1 MHKSVRVLNLAICRA
16 TVLAN
21 SYVPM
26 GLNLVCLIVLSCFA
40 GRQFADDIDLYTS
53 EAVLASA
60 AIPVSAS
67 PRARYKNQVY
77 IGVFKPASAG
87 RWQGN
92 LKLYQVGTD
101 KTSGNQILLDADE
114 KPAMDKDGVFFASS
128 SRSFWTS
135 GADNPDGGSVVLG
148 GVAQSLRQYVADHRI
163 NLTCTALC
171 TNFES
176 LAASNPNLNPA
187 DFGVNSDKALAQLL
201 AWIKQGHGDVVHSQ
215 PALID
220 YGEQKGLYAFY
231 GSNDGMLHAVKVGT
245 AEKTEQADAK
255 DGEEQW
261 AFTAPQHFRRLGQ
274 LYQAHLNHK
283 SDKKFYFFD
292 GPVASYVRTD
302 KEGELRS
309 AIIIVTARRG
319 GRLMLAMDVTD
330 PQSPV
335 MLWQKS
341 NHDRGFEELGQTWS
355 KPVIK
360 PIRLSTGKKVNALFM
375 GLGYDPA
382 DDVDANDPSSTR
394 SQGRGLIV
402 LDVLTGEIIWQKSDL
417 TFSVPG
423 DILVLDLDHNGFA
436 DRLYFGDSGGQL
448 WRVSIAD
455 PIPSNWQIQR
465 LLNLPNRQKFL
476 NSPDVVRSSDGA
488 YLAIIIGSGDSE
500 KPFDRDTQN
509 YLISYRDYCVESQDE
524 GCTIPSASIS
534 DLQHIVVDKTKSSR
548 KKMLRGWYLT
558 LEYGEKIVTRAVT
571 LGGKTSI
578 ASYKS
583 CGQNSC
589 GKFGEARIYSFNPF
603 SFTEAQDH
611 RRSPYYRAIRGA
623 GILPS
628 PVPFAIESPLCVEGK
643 CPQAQPP
650 ISGVIFGPYIQATE
664 GSPLHGPVKLWWHRQ

>member
-1 MHKSVRVLNLAICRA
+1 M
-16 TVLAN
+16 AN
-21 SYVPM
+21 SYAAI
-26 GLNLVCLIVLSCFA
+26 GLNFVCLIVLLCFA
-40 GRQFADDIDLYTS
+40 ERHLADDIDLYTT

-77 IGVFKPASAG
+77 VGLFKPVSAG
-87 RWQGN
+87 KWQGN
-92 LKLYQVGTD
+92 LKLYQIGID
-101 KTSGNQILLDADE
+101 KASGNQILLDADK
-114 KPAMDKDGVFFASS
+114 KPAMDKDGVFFTSS

-135 GADNPDGGSVVLG
+135 DGDNPDGGSVALG
-148 GVAQSLRQYVADHRI
+148 GVAQSLRQHVADNRV
-163 NLTCTALC
+163 NLTCTGAC
-171 TNFES
+171 TSFEP
-176 LAASNPNLNPA
+176 LAASNPNLSPA
-187 DFGVNSDKALAQLL
+187 DFAVNSDEALVQLL

-231 GSNDGMLHAVKVGT
+231 GSNDGMFHAVKVGT
-245 AEKTEQADAK
+245 VEKTVQADAK

-274 LYQAHLNHK
+274 LYHAHLNQK

-292 GPVASYVRTD
+292 GPVASYVDTD
-302 KEGELRS
+302 KQGELRS

-319 GRLMLAMDVTD
+319 GRLVLAMDVTD
-330 PQSPV
+330 PQSPIL
-335 MLWQKS
+335 LWQKS

-360 PIRLSTGKKVNALFM
+360 PIKLSTGKKVNALFM
-375 GLGYDPA
+375 GLGYDPAA

-417 TFSVPG
+417 AFSVPS
-423 DILVLDLDHNGFA
+423 DISVLDLDHNGFA

-455 PIPSNWQIQR
+455 PRPSNWQIQR
-465 LLNLPNRQKFL
+465 LLNLPNGQKFL
-476 NSPDVVRSSDGA
+476 NSPDVVRSSNGA
-488 YLAIIIGSGDSE
+488 YLAIIIGSGDRE
-500 KPFDRDTQN
+500 KPFDKDTQN
-509 YLISYRDYCVESQDE
+509 YLISYRDYCVKSNDE
-524 GCTIPSASIS
+524 VCTIPSASIS
-534 DLQHIVVDKTKSSR
+534 NLQHIKVDKTKALPN
-548 KKMLRGWYLT
+548 KQLRGWYLT
-558 LEYGEKIVTRAVT
+558 LEHGEKIVTRAVT

-603 SFTEAQDH
+603 TFTEAQDH
-611 RRSPYYRAIRGA
+611 RISQYYRAIRGA

-628 PVPFAIESPLCVEGK
+628 PVPFAMESPLCVEGK
-643 CPQAQPP
+643 CPEVQPP
-650 ISGVIFGPYIQATE
+650 ISGVIFGPHIQATE
-664 GSPLHGPVKLWWHRQ
+664 SSPLHGPVKLWWHRQ

>member
-1 MHKSVRVLNLAICRA
+1 
-16 TVLAN
+16 LAN
-21 SYVPM
+21 SDLAI
-26 GLNLVCLIVLSCFA
+26 GLNVVCLTVLSCLA
-40 GRQFADDIDLYTS
+40 ERHLADDIDLYTS

-67 PRARYKNQVY
+67 PRTRYKNQVY
-77 IGVFKPASAG
+77 IGLFKPASSG

-92 LKLYQVGTD
+92 LKLYQIGID

-135 GADNPDGGSVVLG
+135 SADNPDGSSAVLG
-148 GVAQSLRQYVADHRI
+148 GVAQSLRRYVQDNRV
-163 NLTCTALC
+163 NLTCTVAC
-171 TNFES
+171 TSFEP
-176 LAASNPNLNPA
+176 LTASNPNLDPA
-187 DFGVNSDKALAQLL
+187 DFGVNSDKALVGLL
-201 AWIKQGHGDVVHSQ
+201 AWIKRGHGDVVHSQ

-231 GSNDGMLHAVKVGT
+231 GSNDGMFHAVKVGT
-245 AEKTEQADAK
+245 TEKSVQADAK

-274 LYQAHLNHK
+274 LYHAHLNQK

-292 GPVASYVRTD
+292 GPVASYVDLD
-302 KEGELRS
+302 KDGDLRS
-309 AIIIVTARRG
+309 AIIIATARRG
-319 GRLMLAMDVTD
+319 GRLVLAMDVTD
-330 PQSPV
+330 PQSPIV
-335 MLWQKS
+335 LWQKS
-341 NHDRGFEELGQTWS
+341 NHDKGFEELGQTWS

-360 PIRLSTGKKVNALFM
+360 PIKLSTGKKVNALFM

-382 DDVDANDPSSTR
+382 ADDLDIHDPNAIR
-394 SQGRGLIV
+394 SQGRGIIV
-402 LDVLTGEIIWQKSDL
+402 LDVLTGEIIWQRSDL
-417 TFSVPG
+417 VFSVPS
-423 DILVLDLDHNGFA
+423 DIAVLDLDNNGFA

-455 PIPSNWQIQR
+455 PIPKNWQIQR
-465 LLNLPNRQKFL
+465 LLNLPNGQKFL

-509 YLISYRDYCVESQDE
+509 YLISYRDYCVESNDE
-524 GCTIPSASIS
+524 VCAIPSASIS
-534 DLQHIVVDKTKSSR
+534 DLQYIVVDKTKSSR

-558 LEYGEKIVTRAVT
+558 LEHGEIIVTRAVT
-571 LGGKTSI
+571 LGGKTNI
-578 ASYKS
+578 ASYRS
-583 CGQNSC
+583 CEQNSC

-603 SFTEAQDH
+603 IFTEDQDH
-611 RRSPYYRAIRGA
+611 HISQYYRAIRGA

-628 PVPFAIESPLCVEGK
+628 PVPFAIESPHCVEAE
-643 CPQAQPP
+643 CPEIQPP
-650 ISGVIFGPYIQATE
+650 ISGMTFGPYIQATE
-664 GSPLHGPVKLWWHRQ
+664 GSPLHGPVKLWWYRQ